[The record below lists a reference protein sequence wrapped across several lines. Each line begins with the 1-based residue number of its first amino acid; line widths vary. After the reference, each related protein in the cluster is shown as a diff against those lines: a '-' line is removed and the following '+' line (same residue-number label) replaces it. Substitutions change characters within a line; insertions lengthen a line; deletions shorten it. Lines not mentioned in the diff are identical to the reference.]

1 MSQALKIHHDLCDV
15 VLTPSSKVNQI
26 RLKKMI
32 RSTLDQYLAQ
42 DRVSAKTVHDEAK
55 QRHGDT
61 YRTPGYYLRLYR
73 QRAELTQVEL
83 ADKTGIRQHHLSE
96 MENNKRVLGK
106 ANAKK
111 LADILDFDYRKL
123 L

>member
-1 MSQALKIHHDLCDV
+1 MSQVLKIHHDLGDV
-15 VLTPSSKVNQI
+15 VLKPNGKVNQA

-32 RSTLDQYLAQ
+32 CSTLDQYLTE
-42 DRVSAKTVHDEAK
+42 DRVSAKAVHAEAR
-55 QRHGDT
+55 QRHGDH

-73 QRAELTQVEL
+73 QRAELTQAEL
-83 ADKTGIRQHHLSE
+83 AEQTGIRQHHLSE

-111 LADILDFDYRKL
+111 LADILDCGYRNL